1 MRELCCRQSV
11 LFVQINF
18 HARSREEHDMRQQYL
33 GLAGVLM
40 MSLAACATDTTPSHP
55 NYAAAIADLRV
66 ARIILDHESEYSVI
80 REQYRA
86 LESID
91 RAVLD
96 LKDAAIVSGQPLGTP
111 PTLDP
116 ALDYG
121 GRLHRA
127 RELLDGAAHE
137 LSFREDDRA
146 AQPARSAARDH
157 VDDALKAV
165 DSVIQQRRDMAAH
178 P

>member
-1 MRELCCRQSV
+1 LRELCRCHGVYFAQTISLPDRK
-11 LFVQINF
+11 
-18 HARSREEHDMRQQYL
+18 EHDMRLRYW
-33 GLAGVLM
+33 GLAGVVTI
-40 MSLAACATDTTPSHP
+40 SLAACATDTTPTHP

-66 ARIILDHESEYSVI
+66 ARVILDHESEYSVI

-96 LKDAAIVSGQPLGTP
+96 LKDAAIVSGQPLGAP

-137 LSFREDDRA
+137 LAFREDDRA